1 MKKFTLSYLVDSD
14 SNKSVNSLANISNSN
29 IEMDLPKITELHI
42 IIKDLNKQTTLKV
55 IGDAI
60 ILDIKKKLLFTL
72 GDLLTD
78 SQNMGLHLPDE
89 PSRKGKFLEEER
101 LLSEYISGKTIISLE
116 FIYKRRTIP
125 PFYMSP
131 TLLSK
136 LSKNFIKTFFRYVSR
151 GECQKVEKLL
161 SKGFDPNIHCPKT
174 GETPLTIAVTRS
186 KPHEM
191 ISTLISGGA
200 HRDFYSL
207 AGYTPL
213 HKAVTVGNFE
223 GVKTLLDF
231 GQSPNCLD
239 RYGLTPLYYN
249 ILYDPD
255 TKICH
260 SLLYEHSK
268 IGIIDKDGL
277 QEIHQATR
285 LNRVEQI
292 NLLLMYG
299 ADVNARCKRPKEMI
313 KNNLTLSIRPQSV
326 DGDTP
331 LHVAANHNQR
341 AAVLRLLSWGAD
353 PTLLNAENM
362 TPIQVAQNSGNLEL
376 ADLIKLFR
384 GRKESGDIFLPTPT
398 YNPHRRVR
406 QPPPNSYITEPS
418 ILQTYTPNDINE
430 SHQNYQQLNSA
441 NNNNNHL
448 LTNSYK
454 DSADF
459 NITEKSATCT
469 SSYMT
474 SSNRPIDSKP
484 IQRAVSLCELIQSNP
499 SDIATGSTTK
509 WNGAWDLG
517 PNGFYSPCYDV
528 NAISNQ
534 IYCEMPKYENGT
546 NIAGTLTRPVKLKQK
561 SKDMS
566 VSKSRTD
573 VFTSNLH
580 CRQQQQEQL
589 QRQQCPIM
597 LGSANRNPSKERTIS
612 RGQQTD
618 VLYDFI
624 THENKG
630 FQREGSQTDSGI
642 SNSSCRPNTFGSL
655 NRKHNNNIHH
665 DQSDKYQDGVLS
677 SYENFGQGNKK
688 DPAHFQSIQVSN
700 DLSSNNNKNCV
711 NKLNQQTNNIKS
723 VHVNIC
729 DSRHLRRSSTLHEH
743 LDLKHSTN
751 SKDNIRTVIL
761 ERYSYSSN
769 GIDKN
774 ERSSFGLSIRTVK
787 NSSVIAEFTP
797 TTNKPSLQTVKR
809 VVPDSPAE
817 KAGVKVGDFVLK
829 INGAD
834 VTKASLNQVVDL
846 LSSTSGNK
854 VSLTLL
860 SPKCM
865 TPSVLI
871 NNSDS
876 IHRTN
881 ENDGDGCVEHYVI
894 TRKSSDGN
902 SINLI
907 NKMILPTQSVKCNQT
922 VRSTK
927 QARHSTISPT
937 SSERS
942 SDRTYKSS
950 LNENSCLTDEGV
962 YCQSLCTSS
971 NVSGR
976 SSSSSRLITN
986 SNPIQHSYMPNNRQP
1001 SDASTHRVRF
1011 QGLPRSQTTN
1021 GISDICH
1028 DKSGNSMINSL
1039 YFPRHP
1045 RFQRVGSNESQN
1057 SSHSQTNYTQTPR
1070 QQNTDLH
1077 IVDERLHKHFSS
1089 DYPASVTRG
1098 ISTKQSPLLRSYFT
1112 PEQQNLSI
1120 ITGKP
1125 SHLIRRPISLNPET
1139 RKKSTNYLSDNESP
1153 STIQTSL
1160 TTTTTTTETINN
1172 TITRTSIRDELRLSI
1187 RGSSP
1192 TNSEF
1197 LLPPPAEF
1205 SN

>member
-14 SNKSVNSLANISNSN
+14 SNKSANSLANISNSN
-29 IEMDLPKITELHI
+29 IEMDLPKITELNI

-78 SQNMGLHLPDE
+78 SQNMGLYLPDE

-125 PFYMSP
+125 PFHMSP

-186 KPHEM
+186 KPYEM

-239 RYGLTPLYYN
+239 KYGLTPLYYN

-268 IGIIDKDGL
+268 IGISDKDGL

-299 ADVNARCKRPKEMI
+299 ADVNARCKRPKETV

-353 PTLLNAENM
+353 PTLVNAESM
-362 TPIQVAQNSGNLEL
+362 TPIQVAQNNGNLEL

-384 GRKESGDIFLPTPT
+384 GRKESSDIFLPTPT

-418 ILQTYTPNDINE
+418 ILQNYTPNDINE
-430 SHQNYQQLNSA
+430 IHLNDQQLNST
-441 NNNNNHL
+441 NNNTNDL
-448 LTNSYK
+448 LRDSNK
-454 DSADF
+454 DSTNF

-469 SSYMT
+469 CSYTTT
-474 SSNRPIDSKP
+474 SSTRPIDSKP

-499 SDIATGSTTK
+499 SDTATGSTTK

-528 NAISNQ
+528 NAASNQ
-534 IYCEMPKYENGT
+534 IYCEMPRYENGT
-546 NIAGTLTRPVKLKQK
+546 NLAGTLTRPVKLKQK
-561 SKDMS
+561 CKDMS
-566 VSKSRTD
+566 ISKSRTD

-580 CRQQQQEQL
+580 CQQQQP
-589 QRQQCPIM
+589 QRHQCPKM
-597 LGSANRNPSKERTIS
+597 LGTEYKNPSKERTIS

-624 THENKG
+624 TREDKG

-642 SNSSCRPNTFGSL
+642 SNSSCRPITFGSL
-655 NRKHNNNIHH
+655 SRTHNNKIHH
-665 DQSDKYQDGVLS
+665 DQSDKYQDGALS
-677 SYENFGQGNKK
+677 SYDSFGQGNKK
-688 DPAHFQSIQVSN
+688 DSTNFESTQFSKDLPSN
-700 DLSSNNNKNCV
+700 DNKSYM
-711 NKLNQQTNNIKS
+711 NKLNQQTNNVKS

-743 LDLKHSTN
+743 LDCKRSTN

-761 ERYSYSSN
+761 ERYAYSSN

-846 LSSTSGNK
+846 LSSSSGDK

-860 SPKCM
+860 SPKCI
-865 TPSVLI
+865 TPSVLN
-871 NNSDS
+871 NNSGS
-876 IHRTN
+876 IHHVN
-881 ENDGDGCVEHYVI
+881 GENDGDGCVEHYVI

-927 QARHSTISPT
+927 LARHSTISPI

-942 SDRTYKSS
+942 SDRTYISS

-962 YCQSLCTSS
+962 YCQSLCASS

-986 SNPIQHSYMPNNRQP
+986 SNPVQQSSMPNNKQTF
-1001 SDASTHRVRF
+1001 DASTHRVRF

-1021 GISDICH
+1021 GISDICS

-1057 SSHSQTNYTQTPR
+1057 SSYSQTNYIQTPR
-1070 QQNTDLH
+1070 QQNIDLH

-1098 ISTKQSPLLRSYFT
+1098 ISSKQSPLLRSYFT

-1139 RKKSTNYLSDNESP
+1139 RKKSTTYLSDNESP
-1153 STIQTSL
+1153 STIQAL
-1160 TTTTTTTETINN
+1160 LTTTTTTETINN
-1172 TITRTSIRDELRLSI
+1172 TTTRSSMRNESRLSI
-1187 RGSSP
+1187 RGNSP